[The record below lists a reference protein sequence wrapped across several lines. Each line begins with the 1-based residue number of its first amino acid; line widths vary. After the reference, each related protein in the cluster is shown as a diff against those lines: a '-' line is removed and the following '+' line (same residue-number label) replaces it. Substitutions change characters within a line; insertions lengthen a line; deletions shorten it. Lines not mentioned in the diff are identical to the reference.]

1 MSEKKVHDFEKLKLN
16 TSDYKS
22 SPKIRLAVQLF
33 FLIATLYTGW
43 RFVLFVSYLQ
53 EGGEAVTRPPG
64 VEAFLPIS
72 SLMALKYWVLT
83 GDFNSIHPAGLV
95 LFMAF
100 VVMGLFLKRTF
111 CSWVCPVGLLSEYLW
126 KGGQKIFGKNLT
138 IPRWLDYPLRS
149 LKYLILIFFAWG
161 IFMDMG
167 AEDLRN
173 FIYGAYN
180 RIADIKM
187 MLFFAH
193 ISTFSLVVIIVLIL
207 LSVVIKNFW
216 CRYLC
221 PYGALMGF
229 LGLFSPAKIT
239 RNPETCTDCR
249 ACTESCPASIQV
261 HSKTRIRSDECTA
274 CLTCTSVCPEP
285 DTLSFNIYKQKK
297 PMSGKMVAVLV
308 VLIFLLFTGIARLT
322 GHWQNSI
329 NDDEYKTRMEQM
341 DNPEYNHTGE

>member
-1 MSEKKVHDFEKLKLN
+1 MSGKKVYKFQKLKLN
-16 TSDYKS
+16 TPDYKS

-43 RFVLFVSYLQ
+43 RFVLFVNSLNS
-53 EGGEAVTRPPG
+53 GGEVVSRPPG

-72 SLMALKYWVLT
+72 SLMALKYWLLT
-83 GDFNSIHPAGLV
+83 GDFNPIHPAGLV
-95 LFMAF
+95 LFLAF

-111 CSWVCPVGLLSEYLW
+111 CSWVCPVALLSEYLW

-138 IPRWLDYPLRS
+138 MPRWLDYPLRS

-173 FIYGAYN
+173 FIYGSYN

-187 MLFFAH
+187 MLFFVH
-193 ISTFSLVVIIVLIL
+193 ITIFSLMVIILLML

-239 RNPETCTDCR
+239 RNPDTCTDCR

-274 CLTCTSVCPEP
+274 CLTCTSVCPELN
-285 DTLSFNIYKQKK
+285 TLSFKIYKQKK
-297 PMSGKMVAVLV
+297 SMSDRMVALLV
-308 VLIFLLFTGIARLT
+308 VLIFVLFTGVARFT
-322 GHWQNSI
+322 GYWQNNI
-329 NDDEYKTRMEQM
+329 TNKEYKARIKELN
-341 DNPEYNHTGE
+341 NPEYNHTGE